1 LNHENENTL
10 LKSQLTTMKDKSQ
23 QLIDTLRNR
32 NQELNDELQKVKSDQ
47 QELNNQMLA
56 LKRDMK
62 NSVSVQEDLVKLN
75 QSLQVRFCA

>member
-1 LNHENENTL
+1 
-10 LKSQLTTMKDKSQ
+10 MKDKSQ